1 MRMAHLCASALVSF
15 SLVAITPA
23 NATNDSEEE
32 RVATG
37 FVFEDYN
44 HNGLRDKGE
53 PGVPGVSVSNGLDV
67 VQTNKRGRYRLK
79 VTDETVIFITK
90 PSGYDVPVDE
100 VQLPQFYYVHYPNGT
115 PPVANWLFDVIEPT
129 GTLPKRVNFPLY
141 RSKQDE
147 SAFRALAFADPQS
160 GNFGDF
166 LSGVPDEDGQRML
179 TNLRDEFIEGLV
191 GTNASFVMVAG
202 DIINDV
208 LSLYPR
214 HNRIMATLGIPV
226 WNAPGNHDMNFKSP
240 NDKYSTQT
248 YIRNFGPPNYSFD
261 YGDVHFIAMD
271 NVEFAGNSEP
281 FAEGIGSVNRFSSG
295 LPEGGSNVKG
305 FFSEEQLEWLKN
317 DLRYVPKSKL
327 VVLYTHISLKTLA
340 ISGGNTI
347 GAANINT
354 QNLDELLAVLNSH
367 PNVYTF
373 SGHDTS
379 NLWTLWLGEEE
390 GRAPGLPAITHKKI
404 AEVRTSLRGPND
416 DRGVAISHTDDGNPN
431 GYYFFDFDG
440 ADIETRFEAG
450 YARINT
456 PSKSRKELD
465 DFQMRISVG
474 VNVNRDAIHDLSVD
488 CPTPDAADSIGP
500 RNYVVVNVF
509 DSNAEHKVKM
519 SLDGGAY
526 VPMEQ
531 MIRPFDVATLP
542 DGVDRP
548 AGTAWCKDPFR
559 VRYRTRSNG
568 FLGLIQANLKA
579 EGELV
584 DGDTLLTEISRQTL
598 GGSDPSSTLWY
609 ATIPQ
614 DLDPGA
620 HVIRVKRVDEH
631 GNRAKGHEVFEVCD
645 PLANDGQIEGR
656 DCYVLGPR

>member
-1 MRMAHLCASALVSF
+1 MRTTYLCALTLAL
-15 SLVAITPA
+15 APG
-23 NATNDSEEE
+23 ATLATETEEQTF
-32 RVATG
+32 ATG
-37 FVFEDYN
+37 FVYEDVN
-44 HNGLRDKGE
+44 RNGVRDRGE
-53 PGVPGVSVSNGLDV
+53 PGVAGVSVSNGIDV
-67 VQTNKRGRYRLK
+67 VQTNHRGRYRLS
-79 VTDETVIFITK
+79 VTEETVLFITK
-90 PSGYDVPVDE
+90 PTGYDVPVDD
-100 VQLPQFYYVHYPNGT
+100 VQLPQFYYIHYPNGT

-129 GTLPKRVNFPLY
+129 GTLPKRVNFALY
-141 RSKQDE
+141 ESEVDE
-147 SAFRALAFADPQS
+147 DAFQALAFADPQS

-166 LSGVPDEDGQRML
+166 LAGGPDEDGQRML
-179 TNLRDEFIEGLV
+179 SDLRDEFIEGLV
-191 GTNASFVMVAG
+191 GTNARFVMVAG

-208 LSLYPR
+208 LDLYPR
-214 HNRIMATLGIPV
+214 HNQIMSMLGIPV
-226 WNAPGNHDMNFKSP
+226 WNAPGNHDMNFKAP
-240 NDKYSTQT
+240 NDRYSTQT

-271 NVEFAGNSEP
+271 NVQFAGNSDP
-281 FAEGIGSVNRFSSG
+281 FAEGIGSVNRFPSG
-295 LPEGGSNVKG
+295 FPEGGSNVKG
-305 FFSEEQLEWLKN
+305 FFSEEQLEWLAN
-317 DLRYVPKSKL
+317 DLRFVPKSKL

-340 ISGGNTI
+340 ISGANTI

-390 GRAPGLPAITHKKI
+390 GRAPHLPAIPHKKI
-404 AEVRTSLRGPND
+404 AEVRTSLRGPKD

-431 GYYFFDFDG
+431 GYYFFSFDG
-440 ADIETRFEAG
+440 PEIETTFEAG

-456 PSKSRKELD
+456 PSKTRRERD
-465 DFQMRISVG
+465 DFQLRISVG
-474 VNVNRDAIHDLSVD
+474 VNVDTNAIYDLSVD
-488 CPTPDAADSIGP
+488 CPTPDAAESIGP

-509 DSNAEHKVKM
+509 DSNAEHSVKL

-526 VPMEQ
+526 VPMTQ
-531 MIRPFDVATLP
+531 MIRPEDVVTLP
-542 DGVDRP
+542 DGLERP

-559 VRYRTRSNG
+559 VRYRSRSNG
-568 FLGLIQANLKA
+568 FLDLVRSNLKT
-579 EGELV
+579 EEELV
-584 DGDTLLTEISRQTL
+584 DGDALLTEISRQTL

-631 GNRAKGHEVFEVCD
+631 GNRARGHEVFEVCD
-645 PLANDGQIEGR
+645 PLANDGQLEGR